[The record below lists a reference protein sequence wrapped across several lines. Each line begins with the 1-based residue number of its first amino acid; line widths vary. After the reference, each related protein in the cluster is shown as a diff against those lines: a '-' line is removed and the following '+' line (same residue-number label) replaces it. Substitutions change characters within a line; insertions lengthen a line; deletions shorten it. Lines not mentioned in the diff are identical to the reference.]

1 MSTHT
6 PEPWAVGVGV
16 DGTWGR
22 HHAHVR
28 TDNIPLPIASTVFF
42 GITPREECEANAARI
57 VACVNAL
64 AGIPDPAAEMARLR
78 AVEASRETMR
88 SVLWAIQKRAAFRAL
103 GPIPTTEFERDVLVM
118 AERALANAAKIG
130 GPQ

>member
-1 MSTHT
+1 
-6 PEPWAVGVGV
+6 
-16 DGTWGR
+16 
-22 HHAHVR
+22 
-28 TDNIPLPIASTVFF
+28 VFF